1 MNEKGKIGIK
11 ILMVILIVI
20 LASVLVYVN
29 QTPVFFT
36 KAIRLFNKN
45 YEYKTPT
52 VELESTEGVFVTAL
66 SDARAVIGT
75 KEGINVYSHSL
86 KSEKSAAFSGENPV
100 IKHNGDKIL
109 VFHKG
114 SEKAF
119 FMNGKKNIPITASGN
134 ILTGA
139 VNENGYFALLTEEK
153 GFKAEI
159 VVYDK
164 NGEEFYKWHSAENF
178 VTDITL
184 SPSNTAFAA
193 SALDYSDG
201 ALKSKLLIFD
211 TTQEEPK
218 ITDANE
224 NFTQIEFI
232 GRSKIA
238 VVSDNAVSVYSTGGN
253 RLWQHS
259 FGNKTVFAYKIK
271 GGKIA
276 AAAGDSNLGTET
288 LDVLMFNDGGKAV
301 VNFKNKGEAVCLDIL
316 GNDVLIAGKRYMRV
330 ADNKEKWYLKTGK
343 DIVSA
348 QFFGNNKTA
357 LVHSGALVQL
367 EYFE

>member
-1 MNEKGKIGIK
+1 MRKNGKIGIK
-11 ILMVILIVI
+11 ILMAALIVI
-20 LASVLVYVN
+20 LVSVLIYVN

-36 KAIRLFNKN
+36 KAIKLFNKN

-52 VELESTEGVFVTAL
+52 VELESTEGAFVTSL

-75 KEGINVYSHSL
+75 KEGINIYSNSL

-100 IKHNGDKIL
+100 IKHKSDKIL

-114 SEKAF
+114 SEKALVI
-119 FMNGKKNIPITASGN
+119 NGKKNIPITASGN

-153 GFKAEI
+153 GYKAQI
-159 VVYDK
+159 IVYDK
-164 NGEEFYKWHSAENF
+164 NGDEFYKWHSAESF
-178 VTDITL
+178 VTDISL

-193 SALDYSDG
+193 AALDYSESK
-201 ALKSKLLIFD
+201 LKSKLLVFD

-224 NFTQIEFI
+224 NFTQIEFL

-238 VVSDNAVSVYSTGGN
+238 AVSDNAVSVYDVGGN
-253 RLWQHS
+253 RVWQHS
-259 FGNKTVFAYKIK
+259 FGNKTIFAYKIK
-271 GGKIA
+271 DGKIA
-276 AAAGDSNLGTET
+276 AAAGDSNLNTET

-301 VNFKNKGEAVCLDIL
+301 VNFKNKGEAECLDIL
-316 GNDVLIAGKRYMRV
+316 GNDVLIVGKRYMRV
-330 ADNKEKWYLKTGK
+330 AANKEKSYLKTGK
-343 DIVSA
+343 DIISA

-357 LVHSGALVQL
+357 LVHSGALVRL
-367 EYFE
+367 EYFD